1 MLVVIDLWVPYPL
14 CTYINVCMLWFLCP
28 QRFLN
33 ICRNKRTIKE
43 TIIHYFSFTV
53 IDYFSFPQL
62 LCSCFKYSMITLGDK
77 AVPTVPR
84 VLNLVVATHKLH
96 LHKATLD
103 LSRQVSIRTEELF
116 TFLSVSHPQND
127 FQRIQ
132 C

>member
-1 MLVVIDLWVPYPL
+1 
-14 CTYINVCMLWFLCP
+14 
-28 QRFLN
+28 
-33 ICRNKRTIKE
+33 
-43 TIIHYFSFTV
+43 
-53 IDYFSFPQL
+53 
-62 LCSCFKYSMITLGDK
+62 MITLGDK

-116 TFLSVSHPQND
+116 TFQSVSHPQND